1 MKTPITLSEKDR
13 ENIINYIN
21 KEPEY
26 NIFIYGDLY
35 NVGVCNDPV
44 TTYAFMK
51 GNDYDCIL
59 LKYFDNYVM
68 YSDREDFDSAAVA
81 EFLKGRETDCISGKY
96 SVVEKLA
103 PYFPS
108 LKLSETYLS
117 SCEKV
122 IFNYSLPKDVTVKR
136 LLPENAKDIVEMFK
150 SIEGFAEGQADKET
164 DRIEELAYGIEK
176 NGDIGYG
183 AFLNGEMISVAK
195 TTAENDISAMVVGV
209 ATKKEYRKRGYASAM
224 VAHVCEE
231 SLSLGKRF
239 VCLFYDNPE
248 AGKIYRKIGFKEIG
262 KYAML
267 K

>member
-1 MKTPITLSEKDR
+1 MKTPVILSETDR
-13 ENIINYIN
+13 EQILNYIN

-35 NVGVCNDPV
+35 NVGVCKDPV
-44 TTYAFMK
+44 TTYAFLK
-51 GNDYDCIL
+51 DNGYDCIL
-59 LKYFDNYVM
+59 LKYFDNYVL
-68 YSDREDFDSAAVA
+68 YSDNDGFDAESVG
-81 EFLKGRETDCISGKY
+81 EFLKNRKIDCISGKF
-96 SVVEKLA
+96 SVVSKLK
-103 PYFPS
+103 PYLKS

-122 IFNYSLPKDVTVKR
+122 KCDYSLPNDVTVKR

-150 SIEGFAEGQADKET
+150 SIEGFSDSQDGKEA
-164 DRIEELAYGIEK
+164 DRIEELAYGIKENK
-176 NGDIGYG
+176 DIGYG
-183 AFLNGEMISVAK
+183 AFKDGEMISVAK

-209 ATKKEYRKRGYASAM
+209 ATKLEYRKRGYASAM
-224 VAHVCEE
+224 VAHVCQE
-231 SLSLGKRF
+231 SLSLNKRF
-239 VCLFYDNPE
+239 ICLFYDNPE